1 MKYIILPNMP
11 RMNGRHYCIAKSLV
25 ESGHDVHY
33 VMWDLPYTLPPKKM
47 LRHFIDAPRRM
58 TTTFEEFTV
67 HHLPRLPFY
76 WPFLNGW
83 LFKRQLRK
91 LFYQLEADIIFGESY
106 TNETAVP
113 KDLPLIYDLADDY
126 AGPADVFNSLP
137 HKIAFKLLGV
147 RSTMRKQCEQALAV
161 TVVSK
166 MLKDYAEPFNP
177 NVVILPNG
185 VNSPIVRNTLRTA
198 PATPPPHSLVYATGF
213 GPWSRAVETLEVT
226 TKLRKEFPDIRLTL
240 IGDGTEVAAIQK
252 YIHENQAES
261 YIDYHGFVGDQTELF
276 RLISQHA
283 IGLNISEKN
292 AWRDASHPMKVMDY
306 SALGIKIVSTDLN
319 EVRRLGYK
327 NIFLFGE
334 GKEAFLQA
342 MRAALRSKTGRQDYE
357 SISQKVLRDY
367 DWKVITKELTTIATR
382 GLEHLAQPSVCH
394 VTPSYP
400 PQLGGLEKV
409 VEVLAAMETGFGLRT
424 SVITSDQGTA
434 AGTTPGQVPVTR
446 LKSFVFANT
455 TFMPAL
461 YWKLVRLP
469 ADSIVHLHITQ
480 AFTPEM
486 VWLAAKTRKF
496 AYTAHVHLDVPP
508 LGPMGFLLESYKSLL
523 LKRVLRGAS
532 RVIVPTD
539 DYKKLMIEKYQLAPE
554 HIAVVPNGTDHTIL
568 KSAKKAPQS
577 RLELLFVG
585 RLSPQKNLPLLL
597 QALSYYAATYTKDFR
612 LTIAGSGEL
621 QAALESQAAEY
632 GLSEHVTFAGSLS
645 GKDLEN
651 AYKSADIFLL
661 SSFVESFGIVLV
673 EAMTK
678 GLPIVS
684 TDIPAVRNVVQDGT
698 NGILVAQEPQA
709 FAAGIHRIASDKK
722 LYEQMSSSNLKR
734 ASAYEWEKITGK
746 FIRTYKEMV

>member
-25 ESGHDVHY
+25 ESGHEVHY

-47 LRHFIDAPRRM
+47 LRHFIDAPRRT

-83 LFKRQLRK
+83 LFQRQLRK
-91 LFYQLEADIIFGESY
+91 LFHQLKADIVFGESY

-126 AGPADVFNSLP
+126 AGPADVFNSPP
-137 HKIAFKLLGV
+137 HKIAFKMLGV

-166 MLKDYAEPFNP
+166 ILEDYAKPFNP

-185 VNSPIVRNTLRTA
+185 VNSPVVRSVLRTA

-213 GPWSRAVETLEVT
+213 GPWSRAVETLEIT
-226 TKLRKEFPDIRLTL
+226 SELRNEFPDIRLTL
-240 IGDGTEVAAIQK
+240 IGDGTEVAAMQK
-252 YIHENQAES
+252 YIRENQAES
-261 YIDYHGFVGDQTELF
+261 YIDYHGFVGNQTELF

-319 EVRRLGYK
+319 EVRRLGYE

-334 GKEAFLQA
+334 GKEAFLDA
-342 MRAALRSKTGRQDYE
+342 MRKALRAKTGRQDYA
-357 SISQKVLRDY
+357 SITQRVLRDY
-367 DWKVITKELTTIATR
+367 DWEVITKNLTAIATR
-382 GLEHLAQPSVCH
+382 GLEQLAQTSVCH

-409 VEVLAAMETGFGLRT
+409 VEVLAATEARQGLRT
-424 SVITSDQGTA
+424 SVITSNQGTT

-446 LKSFVFANT
+446 LRSFVFANT
-455 TFMPAL
+455 TFIPAL

-469 ADSIVHLHITQ
+469 VDSIVHLHITQ

-486 VWLAAKTRKF
+486 VWLASKTRGF
-496 AYTAHVHLDVPP
+496 AYAAHVHLDVPP
-508 LGPMGFLLESYKSLL
+508 LGVLGFLLESYKSLL
-523 LKRVLRGAS
+523 LKQVLRGAN

-539 DYKKLMIEKYQLAPE
+539 DYKELMIQKYHLAPE
-554 HIAVVPNGTDHTIL
+554 RIAVIPNGTDHAIV
-568 KSAKKAPQS
+568 KSAKKAPQG
-577 RLELLFVG
+577 RLKLLFVG

-597 QALSYYAATYTKDFR
+597 QALAHYASTYDKDFH
-612 LTIAGSGEL
+612 LTIAGNGEL
-621 QAALESQAAEY
+621 REALESQVKEY
-632 GLSEHVTFAGSLS
+632 GLGKQVTFVGSLS
-645 GKDLEN
+645 GKELEDT
-651 AYKSADIFLL
+651 YESADIFLL
-661 SSFVESFGIVLV
+661 SSFVESFGIVLI

-698 NGILVAQEPQA
+698 NGILAAQEPQA
-709 FAAGIHRIASDKK
+709 FAEGVHRIASDKK
-722 LYEQMSSSNLKR
+722 LYEKMSSNNLKR
-734 ASAYEWEKITGK
+734 ASAYEWGKITGE
-746 FIRTYKEMV
+746 FIRTYREMV